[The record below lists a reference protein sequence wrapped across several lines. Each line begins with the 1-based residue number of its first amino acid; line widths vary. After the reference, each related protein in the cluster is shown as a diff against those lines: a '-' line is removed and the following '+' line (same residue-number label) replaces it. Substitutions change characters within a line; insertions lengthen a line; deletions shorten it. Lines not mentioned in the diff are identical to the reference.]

1 MSLRRIAPGQ
11 DTDSPYPQVVA
22 PANIPGGQIARLRRT
37 AVALAR
43 QSAVSVSIEPTGDTD
58 TGPVVIVTN
67 TDPSTAPIQA
77 KDGDI
82 IVVEGGG

>member
-37 AVALAR
+37 AVALER

-58 TGPVVIVTN
+58 TGPTLTTSN
-67 TDPSTAPIQA
+67 TDPTATTAQA

-82 IVVEGGG
+82 IIVEGA